1 MKYIFAGDRG
11 ISVNILSFIISKGYR
26 PSALFISSDFRQSHA
41 DELVKLSGLT
51 SDKIFKGKEV
61 NNDETIDIINP
72 LEIDYIFGI
81 HFPYI
86 ISKRLLEVPQIG
98 FLNLHP
104 AYLPFNKGWHTP
116 SWAIIDGTPYGA
128 TLHFMSEK
136 LDAGDIIFQEEVEV
150 LSNDTAN
157 TLYKKVLEKEF
168 EVFVK
173 SFNDL
178 VKLKPNRISQLSEGT
193 SHVKKDILNIQ
204 GIDLNNNYKGKDLIN
219 LLRGLTTNNIQE
231 SAYFIENGKK
241 QYIQINII
249 PEKDE
254 K

>member
-1 MKYIFAGDRG
+1 MKYIFAGDRE
-11 ISVNILSFIISKGYR
+11 ISVNILSFIISKGYK
-26 PSALFISSDFRQSHA
+26 PLALFVPSDAQQSHA
-41 DELVKLSGLT
+41 NELIKLSGL
-51 SDKIFKGKEV
+51 SRDKIFKGKEV
-61 NNDETIDIINP
+61 NYDEIVQNINS
-72 LEIDYIFGI
+72 LNVDYIIGI

-86 ISKRLLEVPQIG
+86 ISNKLLNVPKIG

-136 LDAGDIIFQEEVEV
+136 LDAGDIILQEEIVV
-150 LSNDTAN
+150 SSTDTAN
-157 TLYKKVLEKEF
+157 SLYAKVLKKEY

-173 SFNDL
+173 AFDGIRS
-178 VKLKPNRISQLSEGT
+178 LKPTRIEQLSEGT
-193 SHVKKDILNIQ
+193 SHVRKDLESIQ
-204 GIDLNNNYKGKDLIN
+204 EINVDKNYKGKDIIN
-219 LLRGLTTNNIQE
+219 LLRGLTTNNIKE
-231 SAYFIENGKK
+231 SAYFVENGKK

-249 PEKDE
+249 PENDE